1 MFSKI
6 VAEAN
11 TFSLCHIFA
20 EDIANFV
27 VSYGK
32 ELLQILH
39 LAAGDAPEPR
49 ASYAGPNQAVVA
61 AEFSK

>member
-1 MFSKI
+1 MFGKI
-6 VAEAN
+6 VAEAK

-32 ELLQILH
+32 ELFQIVH
-39 LAAGDAPEPR
+39 LAPGDAPEPR
-49 ASYAGPNQAVVA
+49 TSYLESNQGLMVA
-61 AEFSK
+61 QLHQ